1 MKINVEVDVEVDVE
15 VNVEVNVEVT
25 LKVNSKVQFY
35 ALNRYIDS
43 KSLVCP
49 EIYLIFIVNVD
60 NTHFFDKLRKE
71 VIFIYPYSKRNK
83 NESKNESKKEG
94 KKEN

>member
-1 MKINVEVDVEVDVE
+1 
-15 VNVEVNVEVT
+15 
-25 LKVNSKVQFY
+25 
-35 ALNRYIDS
+35 
-43 KSLVCP
+43 
-49 EIYLIFIVNVD
+49 
-60 NTHFFDKLRKE
+60 LRKE